1 MRINVE
7 RYMFKMID
15 VLDRL
20 EYFAETAPD
29 RLAFKS
35 VNGQISYRQLW
46 EESKALSSKLE
57 ALRLEGKIDVKSPIA
72 VYGHKEPQMIIAFLG
87 CALAGHP
94 YCPLDK
100 SMPDSRIEDILGT
113 IGTGIWIKCE
123 DGEAKILE
131 LTSDN
136 LDESSAFSGVCADDV
151 MYIIF
156 TSGSTGKPK
165 GVEVTKQNLGNFL
178 EWMTGVGTPIEE
190 KEGAVFLNQAPYS
203 FDLSVMDTYTALA
216 SGATIASLDKG
227 TMLSAASTME
237 FLKVQNINYWVS
249 TPSFVDMMLVE
260 KLFNAENY
268 PGIKVF
274 FFCGERLT
282 KTTASKLMIAFP
294 NSKIINTYGPTES
307 TVAISSVEIKDNY
320 INEDDELPVGIIKPG
335 TKVFLQKEDGIII
348 DEFNQNITE
357 ESAGREDAAP
367 QKTDMGEIL
376 IEGNT
381 VAKGYFK
388 MPEKTAAAFDLME
401 FKNEEVRRM
410 YHTGDLGYFK
420 NGMLYCIGRTDLQV
434 KVHGYRMEIGDIEA
448 NIMLKE
454 NVEAVCVVPK
464 RKDGKI
470 RSLVAFVV
478 APSVSGSFDDAK
490 DIKRHLKELLPE
502 YMVPKKIKFI
512 DKLPM
517 TLNGKVDRKTLEGM
531 A

>member
-1 MRINVE
+1 
-7 RYMFKMID
+7 MID
-15 VLDRL
+15 VL
-20 EYFAETAPD
+20 EKIECFAKNAPH
-29 RLAFKS
+29 RIAFKS
-35 VNGQISYRQLW
+35 ASGEITYRQLW
-46 EESKALSSKLE
+46 EKARKLSEKIQNLE
-57 ALRLEGKIDVKSPIA
+57 LNGEIGSKSPIA
-72 VYGHKEPQMIIAFLG
+72 VYGHKEPEMLISFIG
-87 CALAGHP
+87 CLLSGHP
-94 YCPLDK
+94 YCPLDR
-100 SMPDSRIEDILGT
+100 SMPDSRIEDILRA
-113 IGTGIWIKCE
+113 IGTRLWIKCE
-123 DGEAKILE
+123 DGEGKILE
-131 LTSDN
+131 LDPAS
-136 LDESSAFSGVCADDV
+136 LDEPSSSLIDDSNNV

-165 GVEVTKQNLGNFL
+165 GVEVTRRNLGNFL

-190 KEGAVFLNQAPYS
+190 KEGEVFLNQAPYS

-227 TMLSAASTME
+227 TMSSAASTME
-237 FLKVQNINYWVS
+237 FLKVQDVNYWVS
-249 TPSFVDMMLVE
+249 TPSFADMILAE
-260 KLFNAENY
+260 KDFNSENY

-274 FFCGERLT
+274 YFCGERLT
-282 KTTASKLMIAFP
+282 KTTASKLIMAFP
-294 NSKIINTYGPTES
+294 HSKIINTYGPTES
-307 TVAISSVEIKDNY
+307 TVAISSVEIKNEH
-320 INEDDELPVGIIKPG
+320 INESDELPVGIVKPG
-335 TKVFLQKEDGIII
+335 TKAFIQEEDGTIV
-348 DEFNQNITE
+348 DEFNQNIDE
-357 ESAGREDAAP
+357 ESRERNDVAT
-367 QKTDMGEIL
+367 QNTEMGEIL

-388 MPEKTAAAFDLME
+388 MPEKTAAAFDLIKS
-401 FKNEEVRRM
+401 KNGEVRRM

-420 NGMLYCIGRTDLQV
+420 DGMLYCIGRTDLQV

-448 NIMLKE
+448 NILLKE

-490 DIKRHLKELLPE
+490 DIKHHLKELLPE

-517 TLNGKVDRKTLEGM
+517 TSNGKVNRKTLEGM

>member
-1 MRINVE
+1 
-7 RYMFKMID
+7 MID

-20 EYFAETAPD
+20 EYFAEAAPN
-29 RLAFKS
+29 RIAFRS
-35 VNGQISYRQLW
+35 ADGQISYRQLW
-46 EESKALSSKLE
+46 EESKAFSNKLE
-57 ALRLEGKIDVKSPIA
+57 ALRLEGKIEAKSPIA
-72 VYGHKEPQMIIAFLG
+72 VYGHKEPQMIIAFIG

-94 YCPLDK
+94 YCPLDR
-100 SMPDSRIEDILGT
+100 SMPDSRIEHILRA
-113 IGTGIWIKCE
+113 IGTRIWIKCE
-123 DGEAKILE
+123 DGEGKILE
-131 LTSDN
+131 LDPAQ
-136 LDESSAFSGVCADDV
+136 LDEPGSFPVDNANDV

-165 GVEVTKQNLGNFL
+165 GVEVTSRNLGNFL
-178 EWMTGVGTPIEE
+178 EWMTGVGTAIEE
-190 KEGAVFLNQAPYS
+190 KEGQVFLNQAPYS

-227 TMLSAASTME
+227 TMSSAASTME
-237 FLKVQNINYWVS
+237 FLKVQDVNYWVS
-249 TPSFVDMMLVE
+249 TPSFVDMMLAE
-260 KLFNAENY
+260 KDFNSENY

-282 KTTASKLMIAFP
+282 KTTASKLITAFP
-294 NSKIINTYGPTES
+294 HSKVINTYGPTES
-307 TVAISSVEIKDNY
+307 TVAISSVEIKKEY
-320 INEDDELPVGIIKPG
+320 INEDDELPVGIVKPG
-335 TKVFLQKEDGIII
+335 TRVFIKEEDGTIV
-348 DEFNQNITE
+348 DEFNQNIAEGSVVRGDIATE
-357 ESAGREDAAP
+357 
-367 QKTDMGEIL
+367 KTDMGEIL

-388 MPEKTAAAFDLME
+388 MPEKTAAAFDFIK
-401 FKNEEVRRM
+401 FKNGEVRRM

-420 NGMLYCIGRTDLQV
+420 DGMLYCIGRTDLQV

-448 NIMLKE
+448 NILLKE

-517 TLNGKVDRKTLEGM
+517 TSNGKVDRKTLEGM

>member
-1 MRINVE
+1 
-7 RYMFKMID
+7 
-15 VLDRL
+15 
-20 EYFAETAPD
+20 
-29 RLAFKS
+29 
-35 VNGQISYRQLW
+35 
-46 EESKALSSKLE
+46 
-57 ALRLEGKIDVKSPIA
+57 
-72 VYGHKEPQMIIAFLG
+72 
-87 CALAGHP
+87 
-94 YCPLDK
+94 
-100 SMPDSRIEDILGT
+100 
-113 IGTGIWIKCE
+113 
-123 DGEAKILE
+123 
-131 LTSDN
+131 
-136 LDESSAFSGVCADDV
+136 
-151 MYIIF
+151 
-156 TSGSTGKPK
+156 
-165 GVEVTKQNLGNFL
+165 
-178 EWMTGVGTPIEE
+178 
-190 KEGAVFLNQAPYS
+190 
-203 FDLSVMDTYTALA
+203 
-216 SGATIASLDKG
+216 
-227 TMLSAASTME
+227 
-237 FLKVQNINYWVS
+237 
-249 TPSFVDMMLVE
+249 
-260 KLFNAENY
+260 
-268 PGIKVF
+268 
-274 FFCGERLT
+274 
-282 KTTASKLMIAFP
+282 MIAFP

-367 QKTDMGEIL
+367 QKTDMGKIL

-448 NIMLKE
+448 NILLKE

>member
-1 MRINVE
+1 
-7 RYMFKMID
+7 MID
-15 VLDRL
+15 VLDRI
-20 EYFAETAPD
+20 EYFAENAPD
-29 RLAFKS
+29 RMAFTS
-35 VNGQISYRQLW
+35 ADGQINYRQLW
-46 EESKALSSKLE
+46 EASKDFAKKIES
-57 ALRLEGKIDVKSPIA
+57 LRLEGKIDVKSPIA
-72 VYGHKEPQMIIAFLG
+72 VYGHKEPQMIISFIG

-94 YCPLDK
+94 YCPLDR
-100 SMPDSRIEDILGT
+100 SMPDSRIDDILSA
-113 IGTGIWIKCE
+113 IGTRVWVKCE
-123 DGEAKILE
+123 NGEGKILE
-131 LTSDN
+131 LDSAQ
-136 LDESSAFSGVCADDV
+136 LDEPGDFSDDSNDV

-190 KEGAVFLNQAPYS
+190 KEGEVFLNQAPYS

-227 TMLSAASTME
+227 TMSNAASTME
-237 FLKVQNINYWVS
+237 FLKVQNVNYWIS
-249 TPSFVDMMLVE
+249 TPSFVDMMLAE
-260 KLFNAENY
+260 KDFNSEKY
-268 PGIKVF
+268 PDIKVF

-282 KTTASKLMIAFP
+282 KTTENKLIKAFP
-294 NSKIINTYGPTES
+294 HSKVINTYGPTES
-307 TVAISSVEIKDNY
+307 TVAISSVEIKEEY
-320 INEDDELPVGIIKPG
+320 IHEDDELPVGVIKPG
-335 TKVFLQKEDGIII
+335 TKVFLQREDGIII
-348 DEFNQNITE
+348 DEFNQNIAE
-357 ESAGREDAAP
+357 ESGGRENAGHK
-367 QKTDMGEIL
+367 KTDVGEIL

-388 MPEKTAAAFDLME
+388 MPEKTAAAFDLIKL
-401 FKNEEVRRM
+401 KNGEVRRM

-420 NGMLYCIGRTDLQV
+420 EGMLYCIGRTDLQV

-448 NIMLKE
+448 NILLKE

-490 DIKRHLKELLPE
+490 AIKRHLKELLPE

-517 TLNGKVDRKTLEGM
+517 TSNGKVDRKTLEGM